1 MSKTLSNGTLSLRF
15 MQNAQRAK
23 QQAQVELE
31 QAKIKDDA
39 EWEMPQEVKDAWGI
53 GSSPDTT
60 RSSSVTHESS
70 YLPFIFA
77 SSMDESSSV
86 PDARPRGRRK
96 FNERGQEV
104 KPVDEPPPEATDVIM
119 EESQPSTRI
128 TSISGFKV
136 PIPIKQKDKKVKMKT
151 AQELIREDAIRQPPA
166 GLQTPQSA
174 AGFRMPA
181 GVDAPAARTNTTR
194 REGHPRLKR
203 ERSSES
209 GDILGSEGKKRKK
222 KDTRMID

>member
-86 PDARPRGRRK
+86 PDARPRGRLNK
-96 FNERGQEV
+96 AA

-151 AQELIREDAIRQPPA
+151 AQEIIREDAIRQPPA
-166 GLQTPQSA
+166 GLQMPQSA

-194 REGHPRLKR
+194 REDHPRLKR

-222 KDTRMID
+222 DTRMID